1 MHSSILG
8 TYKGSKLSFVKG
20 RGSYLITK
28 GGKKYLDF
36 ASGIAVNSLGHCNP
50 ELIKALY
57 DQSKRIWH
65 TSNAFKINEQEKL
78 ANKLT
83 NMTFANKVFFCNS
96 GAEAVEAAIKIAR
109 AYHQIEKK
117 KNRFKIITIK
127 GSFHG
132 RTIATISASG
142 QKKLVDGFKPL
153 VDGFTQVDF
162 GDHDS
167 FEKLIDKKTAAI
179 MIEPILGDGGIKVIP
194 NECLEGLRKLCDK
207 KGILLIFDEVQCG
220 VGRTG
225 KLFAYQWSKIKPD
238 ILATAKGIGGGFPIG
253 ACLVTNKVSKGMKFG
268 SHGSTFGG
276 NPLACSV
283 ANKVLEIISKKNF
296 LNNMNK
302 NALFFRNNLE
312 EIKNT
317 YDHLIEEIRGKGFL
331 LGVKCKINNSIII
344 EKLITNGLLIIGA
357 SENVIRILPPLNVK
371 RKDLKIALKII
382 EKTFNNIGNKNE
394 NMML

>member
-8 TYKGSKLSFVKG
+8 TYKGSNLSFVKG

-179 MIEPILGDGGIKVIP
+179 MIEPILGEGGIKVIP

-394 NMML
+394 KN

>member
-179 MIEPILGDGGIKVIP
+179 MIEPILGEGGIKVIP

-225 KLFAYQWSKIKPD
+225 KLFAYQWSNIEPD

-394 NMML
+394 KN

>member
-57 DQSKRIWH
+57 DQSKKIWH

-179 MIEPILGDGGIKVIP
+179 MIEPILGEGGIKVIP

-225 KLFAYQWSKIKPD
+225 KLFAYQWSKIKHD

-394 NMML
+394 KN